1 MDTTREPYT
10 GERLAAE
17 TALYW
22 TPPAGVRRGYV
33 DGRYGQQHYRIAQPV
48 AATGRVPL
56 VLFHQSPSSGRVF
69 EGLLAILGKGRLVI
83 APDTPGFGD
92 SDPPPAPPA
101 IADYAAAMG
110 DFLDA
115 MGLDQVDLFG
125 DHTGAKIAG
134 ELAQQRPKQVR
145 RLVFNACPVYSDEEM
160 KVMQGHLAEEKPQER
175 GEDGRHLLHQ
185 WASMKATYAPDV
197 PLAQYDRD
205 FTETLRAGEL
215 GWYGH
220 NAAFAY
226 SHAENLPKIEQPV
239 LVLCPDDGL
248 WPSTQRAKQ
257 YLKNGR
263 LLEKPEWK
271 MGAVSFHTQALADTL
286 RDFLDAPDTTGPSQ
300 AMPKPVPARPA
311 VAARPIRRRFVDT
324 ARGPMHVRIIE
335 GGKPGSVPL
344 FCFHMSPRSGH
355 YYEALMH
362 ALGGTRTVV
371 AVDTPGYGESFKP
384 VERPDIG
391 DFAEA
396 MAGLVRAMGYDR
408 IDALGDHTGTKTA
421 VETANR
427 YPALVR
433 RLVMNTAGVYS
444 VEEQK
449 AWSVRMGDI
458 PVTEDGGHLAALWR
472 RYHELNRGKLT
483 PQQVRFRFYETL
495 RAGPCMWWGPR
506 AANRYSYADILPAL
520 EQPIL
525 LLCSTEDSLL
535 EPTRR
540 GAKILRNGRYIE
552 FDRLGNSVLEFESAV
567 VAPTI
572 AAFLDA
578 PDSSPFSGVE
588 ARA

>member
-1 MDTTREPYT
+1 MDTPREPYT

-22 TPPAGVRRGYV
+22 MTPAGVRRGYV
-33 DGRYGQQHYRIAQPV
+33 DGRYGQQHYRIAQPP

-92 SDPPPAPPA
+92 SDPPPGPPT

-115 MGLDQVDLFG
+115 MGLEQVDLFG

-134 ELAQQRPKQVR
+134 ELAQQRPRQIR
-145 RLVFNACPVYSDEEM
+145 RIVFNACPVYSDEEM
-160 KVMQGHLAEEKPQER
+160 KVMQSHLAAEKPQER
-175 GEDGRHLLHQ
+175 GDDGHHLKHH
-185 WASMKATYAPDV
+185 WAAMRKSYAPDV

-226 SHAENLPKIEQPV
+226 SHAENLPKLEQPV
-239 LVLCPDDGL
+239 LVICPDDGL
-248 WPSTQRAKQ
+248 WPATQRARGH
-257 YLKNGR
+257 LRNGR
-263 LLEKPEWK
+263 MVEKREWK
-271 MGAVSFHTQALADTL
+271 MGAVSFHTHGLADTL
-286 RDFLDAPDTTGPSQ
+286 RDFLDAPDTVGPSQ
-300 AMPKPVPARPA
+300 AAAKPAPARPA
-311 VAARPIRRRFVDT
+311 VAKRMVRRRFVET
-324 ARGPMHVRIIE
+324 GKGVMHVRIVE
-335 GGKPGSVPL
+335 GGKPDGVPL
-344 FCFHMSPRSGH
+344 FCFHMSPRSSH
-355 YYEALMH
+355 YYESLLQ
-362 ALGGTRTVV
+362 ALGPNRTIV

-384 VERPDIG
+384 VERPEIG
-391 DFAEA
+391 DYAEA
-396 MAGLVRAMGYDR
+396 MAGLIRAMGFVRADV
-408 IDALGDHTGTKTA
+408 LGDHTGTKTA
-421 VETANR
+421 VELAHR
-427 YPALVR
+427 HPALVR
-433 RLVMNTAGVYS
+433 RIVMNTAGVYS
-444 VEEQK
+444 PEEQK

-458 PVTEDGGHLAALWR
+458 PVADDGGHLAALWQ
-472 RYHELNRGKLT
+472 RYHDLNRGKLT
-483 PQQVRFRFYETL
+483 APQMRLRFYETL

-506 AANRYSYADILPAL
+506 AANRYSYAGILPLL

-525 LLCSTEDSLL
+525 LLCSSEDSLI

-540 GAKILRNGRYIE
+540 GAKLLRNGRYVE
-552 FDRLGNSVLEFESAV
+552 FDRLGNSVLEFETAA

-572 AAFLDA
+572 AAFLDETDA
-578 PDSSPFSGVE
+578 AVPR
-588 ARA
+588 RAGA